1 MTVEQYKEAEKI
13 MSEIREIESFMKVFE
28 EGHRVSI
35 VAYKRATTS
44 LDSDKEHSFQVRAKG
59 DLFHAIADSMRGRIK
74 LLNKLME
81 KI

>member
-13 MSEIREIESFMKVFE
+13 MSEIREIEQFLKVFE

-35 VAYKRATTS
+35 VAYKRAATS
-44 LDSDKEHSFQVRAKG
+44 LDRDKECSFQVGAKG
-59 DLFHAIADSMRGRIK
+59 DLFHAIVDSMRTRIK
-74 LLNKLME
+74 LLNDMLE